1 MWYLAIVFIINGEA
15 TVLDGWNPMLTN
27 SEAHCEQL
35 QQTTINYLDSL
46 NLEYEFVVSCNKEG
60 IK

>member
-1 MWYLAIVFIINGEA
+1 MWYLAIVFIINGEV

-35 QQTTINYLDSL
+35 QQTTTDYLDSL
-46 NLEYEFVVSCNKEG
+46 NLEYEFVVSCEK
-60 IK
+60 K

>member
-1 MWYLAIVFIINGEA
+1 MWCLAIVFIINGEA

-46 NLEYEFVVSCNKEG
+46 NLKYESVVSCIKE
-60 IK
+60 